1 MDIHFSKEN
10 IEMVNKYM
18 KRCSASLDIRKMQI
32 QTTMRFHFIS
42 NVMVIIKKTVSVVRD
57 VENLEL
63 SYIEM
68 GI

>member
-1 MDIHFSKEN
+1 
-10 IEMVNKYM
+10 M